1 MQSHSVHPSPFAEA
15 RLLEF
20 WVQMFIICAQKSP
33 ETTHSSLFGGVGGV
47 CMFLEIEFG
56 FGKLLGEI
64 EFEFLRNLKYLVVFE
79 VRA

>member
-1 MQSHSVHPSPFAEA
+1 MPK
-15 RLLEF
+15 R
-20 WVQMFIICAQKSP
+20 VQKPHILAY
-33 ETTHSSLFGGVGGV
+33 LGGVGGV